1 MWRNVRSPSAPERRI
16 GTTVNRNR
24 MEREGALERAA
35 RPNLHVGRL
44 AYCKAPTYAIT
55 SLIEVAC
62 TVAKVRIEFNCSKS
76 ETRLTSA
83 FNRRDRL

>member
-1 MWRNVRSPSAPERRI
+1 MIGGCPYVEERSLHIRPERRI

-62 TVAKVRIEFNCSKS
+62 PIV
-76 ETRLTSA
+76 
-83 FNRRDRL
+83 